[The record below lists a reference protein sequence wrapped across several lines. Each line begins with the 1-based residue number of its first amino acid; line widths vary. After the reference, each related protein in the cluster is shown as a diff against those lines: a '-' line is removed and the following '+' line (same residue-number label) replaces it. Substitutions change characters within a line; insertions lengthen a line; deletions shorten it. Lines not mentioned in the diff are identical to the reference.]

1 MTVIIEDSRQKR
13 GKHEE
18 KRVYFANQGIIVKR
32 AQLPWGDYMIMPSI
46 VVDTKQDII
55 EVAQNLCGNVSERT
69 RFAEEMKGA
78 KLAGIKL
85 VFLIEDK
92 RFSEASDL
100 YETKMKLHS
109 GKVVRGEQLATAMSI
124 CEARY
129 GCRFEF
135 CSPEEAGYRIIE
147 ILEGGEK

>member
-1 MTVIIEDSRQKR
+1 VTVIIEDSRQKL
-13 GKHEE
+13 GHHEE
-18 KRVYFANQGIIVKR
+18 KRQYFLNNDVIVVRQKMK
-32 AQLPWGDYMIMPSI
+32 WGDYGLYPSV

-55 EVAQNLCGNVSERT
+55 EIAQNLCGNVSERT

-92 RFSEASDL
+92 RFNEISDL

-109 GKVVRGEQLATAMSI
+109 GKVIRGEQLATAISI

-129 GCRFEF
+129 GCEFQF
-135 CSPEEAGYRIIE
+135 CSPDEAGHRIIE
-147 ILEGGEK
+147 ILEGGK

>member
-1 MTVIIEDSRQKR
+1 MTVIIEDSRNKL

-18 KRVYFANQGIIVKR
+18 KRVYFENQGIIVKR
-32 AQLPWGDYMIMPSI
+32 ARLPYGDYIVLPSI
-46 VVDTKQDII
+46 AVDTKQSII
-55 EVAQNLCGNVSERT
+55 EIANNLCGGITERT

-92 RFSEASDL
+92 RFHEISDL
-100 YETKMKLHS
+100 YDVKMKLHS
-109 GKVVRGEQLATAMSI
+109 GKVVQGTQLATAMSI
-124 CEARY
+124 CETRY

-147 ILEGGEK
+147 ILEGGK